1 MLIGLNVAASACPL
15 ALCASSA
22 TIGHSLSFGQGEL
35 VLVRSPD
42 GALADALAT
51 ALCNRL
57 QGPGDVIAVV
67 GYARR
72 FVKHGLTG
80 IFAQCGGSL
89 GGGGT
94 FLKAGAPFPSFPK
107 TAGAEP
113 FPPLSKGISP
123 ACSLFRT
130 EYLVMNLISMPKCS
144 NHYYG

>member
-1 MLIGLNVAASACPL
+1 M

-57 QGPGDVIAVV
+57 QGPGDVKAVV

-80 IFAQCGGSL
+80 IFAQCGGA
-89 GGGGT
+89 
-94 FLKAGAPFPSFPK
+94 FPPFP
-107 TAGAEP
+107 
-113 FPPLSKGISP
+113 KGYIP
-123 ACSLFRT
+123 ARSLFRHRVPF
-130 EYLVMNLISMPKCS
+130 VMNLISMPKCS

>member
-1 MLIGLNVAASACPL
+1 MVAEEAHSANGHADAATFSPMSTPDSGSACPL

-57 QGPGDVIAVV
+57 QGPGDVKAVV

-80 IFAQCGGSL
+80 IFAQCGGAIGVWGDMEL
-89 GGGGT
+89 
-94 FLKAGAPFPSFPK
+94 
-107 TAGAEP
+107 TAVEQD
-113 FPPLSKGISP
+113 S
-123 ACSLFRT
+123 
-130 EYLVMNLISMPKCS
+130 
-144 NHYYG
+144 

>member
-1 MLIGLNVAASACPL
+1 MGLLPDPESGVLIGLNVAASACPL

-35 VLVRSPD
+35 VLVRSLD

-57 QGPGDVIAVV
+57 QGPGDVKAVV

-80 IFAQCGGSL
+80 IFAQCGGAIGVWGDMEL
-89 GGGGT
+89 
-94 FLKAGAPFPSFPK
+94 
-107 TAGAEP
+107 TAVEQD
-113 FPPLSKGISP
+113 S
-123 ACSLFRT
+123 
-130 EYLVMNLISMPKCS
+130 
-144 NHYYG
+144 

>member
-57 QGPGDVIAVV
+57 QGPGDVKAVV

-80 IFAQCGGSL
+80 ISAVRGSHRRL
-89 GGGGT
+89 GRHGADGGGAR
-94 FLKAGAPFPSFPK
+94 FLKRRGK
-107 TAGAEP
+107 H
-113 FPPLSKGISP
+113 
-123 ACSLFRT
+123 RR
-130 EYLVMNLISMPKCS
+130 
-144 NHYYG
+144 